1 MSKKKQEPK
10 VEKINATPD
19 ELSNRDVYVF
29 GRLEN
34 EVATPVIRRLL
45 RLTERDSKTPIN
57 LYINSAGGNG
67 YNADAIIAIM
77 HSIPPKVNTICL
89 GHALSGACEILA
101 SGTGERSAYEFST
114 LMFHQT
120 IWEAE
125 GDITSLEIQA
135 LQGQRFRNAQI
146 ELLHRCTGQDRDR
159 IRKDIERDHYLSAP
173 EALEYG
179 IIDKIIRHQSR
190 IPSPR
195 LTLASTS
202 APKPKIAAK
211 TAATRATVA
220 SREKTQTAAKKPAA
234 KAKTTAGGTRARAQG
249 RTAGGKTS
257 TRKK

>member
-1 MSKKKQEPK
+1 MSKKNQESK
-10 VEKINATPD
+10 VAEKKEND

-45 RLTERDSKTPIN
+45 RLVERDPKTPIN

-146 ELLHRCTGQDRDR
+146 ELLHRCTGQDRER
-159 IRKDIERDHYLSAP
+159 IRKDIERDYYLSAQ
-173 EALEYG
+173 EALDYG
-179 IIDKIIRHQSR
+179 IVDSIIKHT
-190 IPSPR
+190 PR
-195 LTLASTS
+195 KSAGRLRVVSGASKSKPASAAASSKRAATSKSTKASTS
-202 APKPKIAAK
+202 KK
-211 TAATRATVA
+211 TTGGTTGARGR
-220 SREKTQTAAKKPAA
+220 STAAK
-234 KAKTTAGGTRARAQG
+234 
-249 RTAGGKTS
+249 RT

>member
-1 MSKKKQEPK
+1 MSKKNQESK
-10 VEKINATPD
+10 VAEKKEND

-45 RLTERDSKTPIN
+45 RLVERDPKTPIN

-146 ELLHRCTGQDRDR
+146 ELLHRCTGQDRER
-159 IRKDIERDHYLSAP
+159 IRKDIERDYYLSAQ

-179 IIDKIIRHQSR
+179 IVDSIIKHT
-190 IPSPR
+190 PR
-195 LTLASTS
+195 KSAGRLSVVSGASKSKSASVAASSKRAATSKSTKASTS
-202 APKPKIAAK
+202 K
-211 TAATRATVA
+211 TTTGGTTGTRGR
-220 SREKTQTAAKKPAA
+220 STAAKK
-234 KAKTTAGGTRARAQG
+234 T
-249 RTAGGKTS
+249 